1 MSLPEECKNR
11 SYTLLLDKSGSMNIS
26 DQTGGMSR
34 WDATLEAI
42 RFIIQQFEK
51 IDYEGI
57 NVYTF
62 AGKVSRPYRNVNL
75 TKFEE
80 EVLSENQPVP
90 GRTNLTEA
98 LRKALDDYFE
108 RKLNNLAKPNGEI
121 ILVITDGKADDPKG
135 VRDVIIEASKKID
148 RDEEIGIS
156 LIQVGQDEKVKKF
169 FKELDDDLVNNA
181 GAKFD
186 ICDTL
191 NFEDLEDYPLA
202 EVLLNAIKD

>member
-11 SYTLLLDKSGSMNIS
+11 SYTLILDKSGSMNIP

-34 WDATLEAI
+34 WNATLEAI
-42 RFIIQQFEK
+42 RFIMQQFEE
-51 IDYEGI
+51 IDYDGI

-75 TKFEE
+75 TKFEK

-90 GRTNLTEA
+90 ARTNLTEA
-98 LRKALDDYFE
+98 LKKALDDYFD
-108 RKLNNLAKPNGEI
+108 RKLKKLTKPNGEI

-135 VRDVIIEASKKID
+135 VRDVIIEAANKID

-156 LIQVGQDEKVKKF
+156 LIQVGQDEEVKKF
-169 FKELDDDLVNNA
+169 FKELDEDLVNNA

-186 ICDTL
+186 ICSTL

-202 EVLLNAIKD
+202 EVLLNAIRG